1 MGRPRWPPSPLQS
14 HADPIPSARR
24 SGPVT
29 PSHPSLH
36 TRVPKWRASPGEML
50 GEQGATGASSLQLL
64 LTPCGQVLRARWLP
78 ALAPRGQCGQRGWQP
93 AASITHAA
101 SSPLSPDAAAVH
113 APPPGPSSGGAHGTS
128 SSTRGLPATTGSG
141 QQAVG
146 PGTSARSSGLPLVR
160 GQCLA
165 GRFTW
170 WL

>member
-14 HADPIPSARR
+14 HADPIPSVRR
-24 SGPVT
+24 SGPIT

-36 TRVPKWRASPGEML
+36 TRMPKWRASPGEML

-64 LTPCGQVLRARWLP
+64 LTPLGRSSGPAGFLP
-78 ALAPRGQCGQRGWQP
+78 WRPGASVGRGAGSQRPPSPTLSLPHSLLTQ
-93 AASITHAA
+93 
-101 SSPLSPDAAAVH
+101 PLSTPHLPGRVQAERM
-113 APPPGPSSGGAHGTS
+113 APPPAPGAF
-128 SSTRGLPATTGSG
+128 RPPQAAGSG
-141 QQAVG
+141 AVG